1 MNYNSEEWLSIR
13 VNADKLIYCK
23 TRTLSRWKLDVP
35 VSFRW
40 AMEVFFEEGPSVSF
54 SIEKFSR
61 NSADRGKFLETG
73 TKLKS
78 KNRSARVKGSVC
90 SLPTNCADIFQG
102 KIPILP
108 IPISRPN
115 SAQWQFRPIGNF
127 SRRKQNWS
135 KNGSADRRMIFPFLL
150 DEL

>member
-1 MNYNSEEWLSIR
+1 
-13 VNADKLIYCK
+13 
-23 TRTLSRWKLDVP
+23 
-35 VSFRW
+35 
-40 AMEVFFEEGPSVSF
+40 MEVFFEEGPSVSF

-115 SAQWQFRPIGNF
+115 SAQWQFLETKAELVEEWFCRSSNDLSVS
-127 SRRKQNWS
+127 SR
-135 KNGSADRRMIFPFLL
+135 
-150 DEL
+150 